1 MKKEKDEI
9 KQIND
14 YINKEFSLISSDNEA
29 LDGMKKLEKFLN
41 EQEILLDSQIIETI
55 IKGNKLFKQVV
66 ELLPIQQN
74 NHLENNKLLNLIMD
88 TYSEMEYNDMND
100 SKDKLDS
107 KMKTSLGAYLKEIG
121 KFPLL
126 TKDEEITLG
135 LKVQEKDEKAR
146 ELLINS
152 NLRLVVFI
160 ARKYQNKG
168 MDLLDLINE
177 GNIGLMNAVDKYD
190 PTMGYRFSTYATWW
204 IRQAITRFL
213 EDKSKNIRISSNL
226 HNRIFQL
233 KKIEETLT
241 IKLNRKPTKEELSEA
256 LKLSIPQIENI
267 ERHLK
272 DMNTVSL
279 NQNISDESKDELEDL
294 IMDKKN
300 PSPEEIVVD
309 NALKFYVRELLENSD
324 LTKRELEIINLR
336 FGLNGNNIM
345 TLKEIGKIYHLSGS
359 RIGHIERKALR
370 KLRPRALKMGL
381 REYIGVSSSIMTR
394 KVKRNNSKRKVSKPT
409 NSNKTLKSLPTAET
423 MSLEE
428 YIEIPSRTLKKE
440 TTNNKETTQKIP
452 KQTKVQQKTTEQKSP
467 SIQKEEITKET
478 TQKIPKQTEVQQ
490 KTTEQKSPSIQ
501 KEEITKE
508 TTQKIPKQT
517 EVQQKTT
524 EQKSPNIQKEE
535 ITKEATQ
542 KIPKQTEV
550 QQKTTEQKSPS
561 IQKEEIT
568 KEEEDRILN
577 ILKQPLFRETLENSL
592 TYEELALFQLQVEYA
607 EKKNLSVENLASF
620 LQIKEEKIWNINR
633 KALLLCKEKIN
644 TCLDSMI
651 ELTTNPIEDQEV
663 HTKLVKE

>member
-1 MKKEKDEI
+1 
-9 KQIND
+9 
-14 YINKEFSLISSDNEA
+14 
-29 LDGMKKLEKFLN
+29 
-41 EQEILLDSQIIETI
+41 
-55 IKGNKLFKQVV
+55 
-66 ELLPIQQN
+66 
-74 NHLENNKLLNLIMD
+74 
-88 TYSEMEYNDMND
+88 
-100 SKDKLDS
+100 
-107 KMKTSLGAYLKEIG
+107 
-121 KFPLL
+121 
-126 TKDEEITLG
+126 
-135 LKVQEKDEKAR
+135 
-146 ELLINS
+146 
-152 NLRLVVFI
+152 
-160 ARKYQNKG
+160 
-168 MDLLDLINE
+168 
-177 GNIGLMNAVDKYD
+177 
-190 PTMGYRFSTYATWW
+190 MGYRFSTYATWW

-467 SIQKEEITKET
+467 NTQKEKITKET
-478 TQKIPKQTEVQQ
+478 TQKIPKQTKVQQ
-490 KTTEQKSPSIQ
+490 KTTEQKSLSIQ
-501 KEEITKE
+501 KEEIIKE

-524 EQKSPNIQKEE
+524 EQKSPNTQKE
-535 ITKEATQ
+535 K
-542 KIPKQTEV
+542 
-550 QQKTTEQKSPS
+550 
-561 IQKEEIT
+561 IT
-568 KEEEDRILN
+568 KEEQQKILN

-592 TYEELALFQLQVEYA
+592 TYEELALFQIQVEYA
-607 EKKNLSVENLASF
+607 VKKNLSVEKLASF
-620 LQIKEEKIWNINR
+620 LQIKEEKIWNTNR
-633 KALLLCKEKIN
+633 KALLLCKEKVN
-644 TCLDSMI
+644 TYLDSMI
-651 ELTTNPIEDQEV
+651 ELTTNPIENQEV
-663 HTKLVKE
+663 HSKLKNE

>member
-29 LDGMKKLEKFLN
+29 LDGMKKLENFLN

-55 IKGNKLFKQVV
+55 IKENKLFKQVV

-135 LKVQEKDEKAR
+135 LKVQEKDKKAR
-146 ELLINS
+146 ESLINS

-241 IKLNRKPTKEELSEA
+241 IKLNRKPTEEELSEA

-336 FGLNGNNIM
+336 FGLNGNNTM
-345 TLKEIGKIYHLSGS
+345 TLKEISKIYHVTKECI
-359 RIGHIERKALR
+359 RQIEKKVLQ
-370 KLRPRALKMGL
+370 KLRPRAIKMGL
-381 REYIGVSSSIMTR
+381 GEYID
-394 KVKRNNSKRKVSKPT
+394 
-409 NSNKTLKSLPTAET
+409 
-423 MSLEE
+423 
-428 YIEIPSRTLKKE
+428 IPSKTLKKE
-440 TTNNKETTQKIP
+440 TTNNQ
-452 KQTKVQQKTTEQKSP
+452 
-467 SIQKEEITKET
+467 EI

-490 KTTEQKSPSIQ
+490 KTTEQKSPNTQ
-501 KEEITKE
+501 KEKITKE

-524 EQKSPNIQKEE
+524 EQKSPNTQKEE
-535 ITKEATQ
+535 IIKETTR

-550 QQKTTEQKSPS
+550 QQKTTEQKSPNT
-561 IQKEEIT
+561 QKEKIT
-568 KEEEDRILN
+568 KEEQQKILN

-592 TYEELALFQLQVEYA
+592 TYEELALFQIQVEYA
-607 EKKNLSVENLASF
+607 VKKNLSVEKLASF
-620 LQIKEEKIWNINR
+620 LQIKEEKIWNTNR
-633 KALLLCKEKIN
+633 KALLLCKEKVN
-644 TCLDSMI
+644 TYLDSMI
-651 ELTTNPIEDQEV
+651 ELTTNPIENQEV
-663 HTKLVKE
+663 HSKLKNE

>member
-233 KKIEETLT
+233 KK
-241 IKLNRKPTKEELSEA
+241 
-256 LKLSIPQIENI
+256 
-267 ERHLK
+267 
-272 DMNTVSL
+272 
-279 NQNISDESKDELEDL
+279 
-294 IMDKKN
+294 
-300 PSPEEIVVD
+300 
-309 NALKFYVRELLENSD
+309 
-324 LTKRELEIINLR
+324 
-336 FGLNGNNIM
+336 
-345 TLKEIGKIYHLSGS
+345 
-359 RIGHIERKALR
+359 
-370 KLRPRALKMGL
+370 
-381 REYIGVSSSIMTR
+381 
-394 KVKRNNSKRKVSKPT
+394 
-409 NSNKTLKSLPTAET
+409 
-423 MSLEE
+423 
-428 YIEIPSRTLKKE
+428 
-440 TTNNKETTQKIP
+440 
-452 KQTKVQQKTTEQKSP
+452 
-467 SIQKEEITKET
+467 
-478 TQKIPKQTEVQQ
+478 
-490 KTTEQKSPSIQ
+490 
-501 KEEITKE
+501 
-508 TTQKIPKQT
+508 
-517 EVQQKTT
+517 
-524 EQKSPNIQKEE
+524 
-535 ITKEATQ
+535 
-542 KIPKQTEV
+542 
-550 QQKTTEQKSPS
+550 
-561 IQKEEIT
+561 
-568 KEEEDRILN
+568 
-577 ILKQPLFRETLENSL
+577 
-592 TYEELALFQLQVEYA
+592 
-607 EKKNLSVENLASF
+607 
-620 LQIKEEKIWNINR
+620 
-633 KALLLCKEKIN
+633 
-644 TCLDSMI
+644 
-651 ELTTNPIEDQEV
+651 
-663 HTKLVKE
+663 

>member
-55 IKGNKLFKQVV
+55 IKENKLFKQVV

-107 KMKTSLGAYLKEIG
+107 KMKTSLGAYLKEIME
-121 KFPLL
+121 FPLL

-135 LKVQEKDEKAR
+135 LKVQEKDKKAR
-146 ELLINS
+146 ESLINS

-409 NSNKTLKSLPTAET
+409 KNKPTNSNKTLKSLPTAET
-423 MSLEE
+423 MSIEE

-452 KQTKVQQKTTEQKSP
+452 KQTKVQQKTTEQKSS

-490 KTTEQKSPSIQ
+490 KTTEQKSLSIQ
-501 KEEITKE
+501 KEKITK
-508 TTQKIPKQT
+508 
-517 EVQQKTT
+517 
-524 EQKSPNIQKEE
+524 
-535 ITKEATQ
+535 A
-542 KIPKQTEV
+542 
-550 QQKTTEQKSPS
+550 
-561 IQKEEIT
+561 
-568 KEEEDRILN
+568 EEDRILN